1 MRFGRIILAAL
12 APLLSLPAMA
22 GDVAHQD
29 LSQPTAADSRVGL
42 LRSGLFR
49 SMVLFAVSAAESG
62 SPTLAQA
69 RPAAQA
75 VFALEALLV
84 TTHFKH
90 SLWLMAS
97 VAAFDLIG
105 RQHRRALLR
114 C

>member
-22 GDVAHQD
+22 GDVARQD
-29 LSQPTAADSRVGL
+29 VSQPTATDSRVGL
-42 LRSGLFR
+42 LR

-62 SPTLAQA
+62 SPALAQV

-75 VFALEALLV
+75 VFALEALLIA
-84 TTHFKH
+84 THFKH
-90 SLWLMAS
+90 SLWLMTS
-97 VAAFDLIG
+97 TAAFDLIG

>member
-1 MRFGRIILAAL
+1 
-12 APLLSLPAMA
+12 MA
-22 GDVAHQD
+22 GDVARQD
-29 LSQPTAADSRVGL
+29 VSQPTAADSRVGL
-42 LRSGLFR
+42 LRS
-49 SMVLFAVSAAESG
+49 MVLFAVSAAESD

-84 TTHFKH
+84 ATHFKH
-90 SLWLMAS
+90 SLCLMTS
-97 VAAFDLIG
+97 LAAFDLIG

>member
-12 APLLSLPAMA
+12 APLLSLPALA
-22 GDVAHQD
+22 GDVARQD
-29 LSQPTAADSRVGL
+29 VSQPTATDSRAGL
-42 LRSGLFR
+42 LR

-62 SPTLAQA
+62 SPALTRA

-84 TTHFKH
+84 ATNFKH
-90 SLWLMAS
+90 SLWLMTS
-97 VAAFDLIG
+97 IAAFDLIG
-105 RQHRRALLR
+105 RQHRRALLL

>member
-12 APLLSLPAMA
+12 APFLSLPALA
-22 GDVAHQD
+22 GDVARQD
-29 LSQPTAADSRVGL
+29 VSRPTAADSRVGL
-42 LRSGLFR
+42 LR

-62 SPTLAQA
+62 SPALAQT

-84 TTHFKH
+84 ATPFKH
-90 SLWLMAS
+90 SLWLMTS

>member
-1 MRFGRIILAAL
+1 
-12 APLLSLPAMA
+12 MA
-22 GDVAHQD
+22 GDVARQD
-29 LSQPTAADSRVGL
+29 VSQPTATDSRVGL
-42 LRSGLFR
+42 LR

-62 SPTLAQA
+62 SPALAQA

-84 TTHFKH
+84 ATHFKH
-90 SLWLMAS
+90 SLWLMNSITA
-97 VAAFDLIG
+97 VDLIA

>member
-22 GDVAHQD
+22 GDVARQD
-29 LSQPTAADSRVGL
+29 VSQPTASDSRVGL
-42 LRSGLFR
+42 LR

-84 TTHFKH
+84 ATHFKH
-90 SLWLMAS
+90 SLWLMTS

>member
-22 GDVAHQD
+22 GDVVRQD
-29 LSQPTAADSRVGL
+29 VSQPTAADSRA
-42 LRSGLFR
+42 GLFR
-49 SMVLFAVSAAESG
+49 SMVLFAVSAAEAG

>member
-1 MRFGRIILAAL
+1 VRFGRIILAAL

-22 GDVAHQD
+22 GDVARQD
-29 LSQPTAADSRVGL
+29 VSQPTAADS
-42 LRSGLFR
+42 
-49 SMVLFAVSAAESG
+49 G
-62 SPTLAQA
+62 SPALAQA

-84 TTHFKH
+84 ATHFKH
-90 SLWLMAS
+90 SLWLMTS
-97 VAAFDLIG
+97 LAAFDLIG

>member
-1 MRFGRIILAAL
+1 
-12 APLLSLPAMA
+12 MA
-22 GDVAHQD
+22 GDVARQD
-29 LSQPTAADSRVGL
+29 VSQPTAADSRAGL
-42 LRSGLFR
+42 FRSGLFR
-49 SMVLFAVSAAESG
+49 SMVLFAVSAAEAG

-69 RPAAQA
+69 RPAAHA

>member
-12 APLLSLPAMA
+12 APLLSLPAIA
-22 GDVAHQD
+22 GDMARPDV
-29 LSQPTAADSRVGL
+29 SQPTATDSRVGL
-42 LRSGLFR
+42 LR

-62 SPTLAQA
+62 SPAMAQV

-75 VFALEALLV
+75 VFALSALLV
-84 TTHFKH
+84 STHFKH
-90 SLWLMAS
+90 SLWLMTS
-97 VAAFDLIG
+97 IAAFDLIA

>member
-22 GDVAHQD
+22 GDVARQD
-29 LSQPTAADSRVGL
+29 VSQPTAADSRVGL
-42 LRSGLFR
+42 LRS
-49 SMVLFAVSAAESG
+49 MVLFAVSAESG
-62 SPTLAQA
+62 SPTLVQA

-75 VFALEALLV
+75 VFSLEALLV
-84 TTHFKH
+84 ATHFKH
-90 SLWLMAS
+90 SLWLMTS
-97 VAAFDLIG
+97 VAAVDLTA

>member
-12 APLLSLPAMA
+12 APLLSLPALA
-22 GDVAHQD
+22 ADVARQD
-29 LSQPTAADSRVGL
+29 VSRPTAADSRAGL
-42 LRSGLFR
+42 LRS
-49 SMVLFAVSAAESG
+49 MALFAVSAAECG
-62 SPTLAQA
+62 SPALAQA

-84 TTHFKH
+84 ATNFKH
-90 SLWLMAS
+90 SLWLVS
-97 VAAFDLIG
+97 SIAAFDLNV